1 MAKLKVD
8 IGVIGAGS
16 GGLSIAAVASQ
27 MGANVAL
34 LERDKMGGDC
44 LNSGCVPSKSLLAAA
59 RRAEIIRH
67 AKDFGIQVDHFNVD
81 YKKVQEHVHNVIA
94 TIAPHDSVE
103 RFSGLGVNV
112 IEAPGHF
119 IGPRE
124 VEAGD
129 TTIQA
134 KWWVVATGSKAI
146 VPPIPGLEDTP
157 FLTNETIFTVAK
169 PPTKL
174 IVIGGGPIGCEM
186 AQAHRMLGI
195 EVVILELFSIL
206 PKDDQD
212 CTAVVRKRFQEQGID
227 IVEGIK
233 IKNVEK
239 TTNGIKVNI
248 ERNDMAETIEGSH
261 LLVATGRR
269 PNLDRLHLEAAG
281 IEYTPRGIV
290 VDQRLRSSNKHV
302 FVAGDAAG
310 SFQFT
315 HAAGYHAGIIIRN
328 MLFRLPAK
336 VNYRALP
343 WVTYTEPEIA
353 HVGLNTMMADN
364 QNIKY
369 KTTTM
374 AASEIDR
381 FKLSAKPKV

>member
-1 MAKLKVD
+1 MRINIMAKLKVD

-233 IKNVEK
+233 IKNV
-239 TTNGIKVNI
+239 
-248 ERNDMAETIEGSH
+248 
-261 LLVATGRR
+261 
-269 PNLDRLHLEAAG
+269 
-281 IEYTPRGIV
+281 
-290 VDQRLRSSNKHV
+290 
-302 FVAGDAAG
+302 
-310 SFQFT
+310 
-315 HAAGYHAGIIIRN
+315 
-328 MLFRLPAK
+328 
-336 VNYRALP
+336 
-343 WVTYTEPEIA
+343 
-353 HVGLNTMMADN
+353 
-364 QNIKY
+364 
-369 KTTTM
+369 
-374 AASEIDR
+374 
-381 FKLSAKPKV
+381 